1 MKNRLSPKTAF
12 LRIFGTVALVSIAV
26 TGLALA
32 QDAELSP
39 ANYLYASTSTLQQTS
54 SVIGVNIT
62 GLTLTLPI
70 MGPVLQ
76 HALITLVIP
85 YTYASAPSSVFD
97 PGGLFFTQVGG
108 VTVNMTGFSDD
119 VSTLPGSPNTGR
131 RSSVVTIKV
140 PLTAKVQTVQAQFAG
155 VRGATVV
162 LDSDATSTLSA
173 LLVR

>member
-12 LRIFGTVALVSIAV
+12 LRIFGTAALVSIAV
-26 TGLALA
+26 TGIALA

-39 ANYLYASTSTLQQTS
+39 ANYLYASTSTPQQTS

-76 HALITLVIP
+76 HALITLDIP
-85 YTYASAPSSVFD
+85 YTYASSSSSVLQ
-97 PGGLFFTQVGG
+97 PGGLFFVQVGG
-108 VTVNMTGFSDD
+108 VTVNMAGFSADG
-119 VSTLPGSPNTGR
+119 STPSTGNTGR
-131 RSSVVTIKV
+131 RSSVVTIRV
-140 PLTAKVQTVQAQFAG
+140 PLTANAQTVQAQFAG

-162 LDSDATSTLSA
+162 LDNLATSTLSA